1 MTLSWFFSKK
11 VREVTDL
18 VRQADKLYR
27 HQRDILAPQAN
38 AAILKAIVGLRAA
51 IKRGATQNELT
62 DLGNALND
70 AAGKWLKPYPAAGVR
85 ENVEVIL
92 VAIVIAMAV
101 RTYFLQPFKIPTG
114 SMQPTLFGVTSE
126 NLRAAKSADP
136 FPGLAGR
143 VYQAVVGGTFFHE
156 LIADQDGEI
165 IGIASEKVF
174 RFINKSIVRVRYS
187 GRETVDHALWFTPE
201 EKFSE
206 RAGIGPG
213 LRFKKGDPIVR
224 MKEVAGDHLFVNRL
238 AYNFRKPTLG
248 EIIVFETTGIP
259 GLAGGQFYIKR
270 LVGLGGDELQIGTDR
285 HLVRNGVR
293 LGANT
298 ENFEMVYGGGG
309 TKEWKFLGHL
319 NETHRTKYAPGLMAG
334 QLAPLFPDEKSKYSV
349 PAGFL
354 MVMGDNTANSYDSRA
369 WGAFD
374 EKKVIGKSAFVY
386 WPIINHDG
394 HRWGWAHR

>member
-1 MTLSWFFSKK
+1 
-11 VREVTDL
+11 
-18 VRQADKLYR
+18 
-27 HQRDILAPQAN
+27 
-38 AAILKAIVGLRAA
+38 
-51 IKRGATQNELT
+51 
-62 DLGNALND
+62 
-70 AAGKWLKPYPAAGVR
+70 
-85 ENVEVIL
+85 
-92 VAIVIAMAV
+92 
-101 RTYFLQPFKIPTG
+101 
-114 SMQPTLFGVTSE
+114 
-126 NLRAAKSADP
+126 
-136 FPGLAGR
+136 
-143 VYQAVVGGTFFHE
+143 
-156 LIADQDGEI
+156 
-165 IGIASEKVF
+165 
-174 RFINKSIVRVRYS
+174 
-187 GRETVDHALWFTPE
+187 
-201 EKFSE
+201 
-206 RAGIGPG
+206 
-213 LRFKKGDPIVR
+213 
-224 MKEVAGDHLFVNRL
+224 MKDVAGDHLFVNRL
-238 AYNFRKPTLG
+238 TYNFRKPTHG

-293 LGANT
+293 LDANT